1 MKNIHSV
8 LLATLLLTVTTYADV
23 QENKLG
29 INIGA
34 TSIYNEDSINLDE
47 FSAGVTYQFNEV
59 NSDIKPRLDLDYAK
73 ISDYKDITSFVKM
86 SANGVYEF
94 MDDEMISPYV
104 MAGLGYEVVNT
115 EFADELDSRAFA
127 QAGLGAVYHQGDD
140 FDVNIEGKVLQTFG
154 NERQD
159 NEVIVTAGVAIPVG
173 TLFRVGEIVKNE
185 CPVKISGADEDRDG
199 ITDAVDQC
207 PNTPCYFTVDDLG
220 CPIKATL
227 RIHFDVDKATIRPHS
242 MPKIENFAEFLV
254 VNKGSNV
261 KIDGHTDSDAAD
273 AYNMILSD
281 KRANA
286 VMHKLVELGVSANRL
301 TAEGKGE
308 SMPVASNAT
317 SAGKSLNRRIEVTLT
332 YPQK

>member
-8 LLATLLLTVTTYADV
+8 IFAMLLLSTVANAEV

-29 INIGA
+29 VNIGA
-34 TSIYNEDSINLDE
+34 TSIYNDNSINLDE
-47 FSAGVTYQFNEV
+47 FSAGVTYQLNEV
-59 NSDIKPRLDLDYAK
+59 DTDIKPRLDLDYVK

-86 SANGVYEF
+86 SANGIYTF
-94 MDDEMISPYV
+94 MEDEMISPYI
-104 MAGLGYEVVNT
+104 MAGLGYEVVNN
-115 EFADELDSRAFA
+115 DINNELDSRAFA
-127 QAGLGAVYHQGDD
+127 QGGVGAVYHQGND
-140 FDVNIEGKVLQTFG
+140 FDVNVEGKVLQTFG
-154 NERQD
+154 NDRQD

-173 TLFRVGEIVKNE
+173 TLFNHGVAEDE

-199 ITDAVDQC
+199 VTDAVDQC

-220 CPIKATL
+220 CPVRATL

-242 MPKIENFAEFLV
+242 LPKVERFAEFLV
-254 VNKGSNV
+254 ANKGSNV
-261 KIDGHTDSDAAD
+261 KIDGHTDSDADD

-317 SAGKSLNRRIEVTLT
+317 PAGKSLNRRIEVTLT
-332 YPQK
+332 YPQR